1 MYMLYIYIFIA
12 IYLFTALN
20 KALHFIALRFNSHTA
35 QKVSVFGVILVRI
48 FSAFS
53 RIRTEYGEIVRISPY
68 SVQGKIWEKCGTE
81 EFRIRTLFNAVKDIY
96 KSKHYQQ

>member
-1 MYMLYIYIFIA
+1 MYMLYIYILIA

-35 QKVSVFGVILVRI
+35 QKVSVFGVILVRN

-53 RIRTEYGEIVRISPY
+53 RIRTEYSVYLRI
-68 SVQGKIWEKCGTE
+68 QTKCGK
-81 EFRIRTLFNAVKDIY
+81 NADQNNSEYGHLRSVMVCGDGVGY
-96 KSKHYQQ
+96 WSEQ